1 MKKSLTLL
9 LLVILSSLSFAQDII
24 ITKDKEQ
31 IQAKI
36 LEVSQDEIKYKKFT
50 YQDGPIFS

>member
-24 ITKDKEQ
+24 ITKDKER

-36 LEVSQDEIKYKKFT
+36 LEVSQDEIKLVLFF
-50 YQDGPIFS
+50 QLISMR